1 MQDAV
6 TVAHDVSAH
15 DWQLKR
21 NGGQRLLGKT
31 MDAFAPFGPAIVTL
45 AEVGDPRALR
55 IRCTLNGSAV
65 QDSSTSQLMFKTEDL
80 VHHISRYTTLFV
92 ISHCVLVL
100 GS

>member
-1 MQDAV
+1 M
-6 TVAHDVSAH
+6 VASGCLARP
-15 DWQLKR
+15 WI
-21 NGGQRLLGKT
+21 RLH
-31 MDAFAPFGPAIVTL
+31 PSVPAIVTL
-45 AEVGDPRALR
+45 DELGDPRALR

-80 VHHISRYTTLFV
+80 VHHISRYTALFV